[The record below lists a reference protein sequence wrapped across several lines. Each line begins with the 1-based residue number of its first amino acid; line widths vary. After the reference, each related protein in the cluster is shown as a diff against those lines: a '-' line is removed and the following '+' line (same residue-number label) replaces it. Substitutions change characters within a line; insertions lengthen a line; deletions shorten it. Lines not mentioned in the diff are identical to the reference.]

1 MGFKQWLQV
10 FRAQTA
16 PATLLFILTPYLH
29 NAEFLNI
36 KTLVLVVSAVIIHYL
51 SFGHNSLMD
60 MSQGYDTKDPSKR
73 HHPLVSGAISL
84 TAAHNVI
91 HWGLALITIFTGLY
105 TLWES
110 PNPSWAIFF
119 LLIWVIFGIGY
130 NSGLSKESIIG
141 FLAISISFTA
151 MGVWGWFLSHK
162 WFGELGLL
170 WLAYVF
176 FTIIFQISWSGFIK
190 EIGIEERSN
199 ILHKMGAHL
208 DVSWKDKPFFRPGKA
223 IYYGA
228 FVKLLNIA
236 LISQMILARERVELW
251 IWVWYCALASLTI
264 IYAYRLLVPRVYDRG
279 KELMNMSLMEIFT
292 IFLPIPVLLPW
303 LEATVLM
310 TANVLYFFLIN
321 IILWGKPYPKV

>member
-1 MGFKQWLQV
+1 MSFKQWLQV

-29 NAEFLNI
+29 NAEFFDV
-36 KTLVLVVSAVIIHYL
+36 KTLVIAVTAVIIHYL
-51 SFGHNSLMD
+51 SFGHNSLID
-60 MSQGYDTKDPSKR
+60 TSQGYDLKDPSKR
-73 HHPLVSGAISL
+73 HHPLLSGAISL

-91 HWGLALITIFTGLY
+91 HWGLIMITAFAGLY
-105 TLWES
+105 TLWLS

-119 LLIWVIFGIGY
+119 LLMCFVFGMGY
-130 NSGLSKESIIG
+130 NNGLSKESIIG
-141 FLAISISFTA
+141 FLAISICFTA
-151 MGVWGWFLSHK
+151 MGAWAWLLSHE

-176 FTIIFQISWSGFIK
+176 FTLLFQISWSGFIK

-208 DVSWKDKPFFRPGKA
+208 DVVRNGKPSFRPGMA

-228 FVKLLNIA
+228 ILKLVNIA
-236 LISQMILARERVELW
+236 LIVPMILINYKRW
-251 IWVWYCALASLTI
+251 IWVWYVVLSSLAI
-264 IYAYRLLVPRVYDRG
+264 FYAYRLLVPRVYDRG

-292 IFLPIPVLLPW
+292 IFLPIPVILQW

-310 TANVLYFFLIN
+310 TSGILYFFLIN
-321 IILWGKPYPKV
+321 KILWGKPYPRV